1 MLKFMDELNEIL
13 EQCFMQDDSFHDAK
27 NTAIRRLINDQQ
39 LCPSYFAMYI
49 DTSMQWKGDLMGKS
63 EDEAMILLDKL
74 ITIVKFCTA
83 MDVFLKSFEKD
94 FAIRILNNKS
104 TN

>member
-1 MLKFMDELNEIL
+1 MLKFVDELDEIIR
-13 EQCFMQDDSFHDAK
+13 ECFLQDASFYETK
-27 NTAIRRLINDQQ
+27 NTAIRRLINNQQ

-63 EDEAMILLDKL
+63 EDEAMILLEKL
-74 ITIVKFCTA
+74 IVLVQFCTA
-83 MDVFLKSFEKD
+83 MDVFLKAFEKD